1 MAARAIARTLEQGS
15 STSRVTDHQS
25 TGLETAHVAKIR
37 DDAGKFRG
45 AESKGLHGSA
55 WDAIRDGKAQVIVGD
70 NAFKLPGAKIDSGY
84 HVTVLTVTGGALGS
98 ENLRA
103 VLNVGLEIL
112 RGAVLPLGVCG

>member
-1 MAARAIARTLEQGS
+1 MAGRAIARTLEQGS
-15 STSRVTDHQS
+15 ATSRVADHLS

-45 AESKGLHGSA
+45 AESEGLHGCA
-55 WDAIRDGKAQVIVGD
+55 RDAVRDGKPQVIVRD
-70 NAFKLPGAKIDSGY
+70 NAFKLPGAKIDAGN
-84 HVTVLTVTGGALGS
+84 HVAVLTVTRGALRS

-112 RGAVLPLGVCG
+112 RCAVLPLGVCG